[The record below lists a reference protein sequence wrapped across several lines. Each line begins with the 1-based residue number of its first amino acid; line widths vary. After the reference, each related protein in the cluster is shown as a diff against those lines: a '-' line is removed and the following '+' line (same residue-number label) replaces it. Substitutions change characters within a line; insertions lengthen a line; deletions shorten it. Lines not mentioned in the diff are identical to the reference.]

1 MDDKVMPQ
9 FMFKSPRGT
18 GYMFR
23 RGVPADVRAIVGKRE
38 FKVALGGD
46 YRSACQRCRELAVE
60 TDQQIASARSVAASA
75 PKTDELVPQFAPP
88 AFALTPIHEVNADL
102 MADLHATVI
111 EQVTNADKE
120 RRYRSL
126 VAINPSEKLREIE
139 RLKSWAMLAKTGDE
153 TAVRGWSGM
162 LTGTL
167 KRNGYCLSPEL
178 SGTSQER
185 QLLIE
190 YASAYRDAL
199 DLLEAEY
206 SGTPSVGR
214 QAGTPILQ
222 AGLARAPAMQTML
235 LSAAVKEFLHTL
247 APGKR
252 AMNEKH
258 AFIMPAFLEVAGD
271 MPITEL
277 RQGHVNE
284 FLRTVQKLP
293 PRWPDL
299 RRKSGQAIRELASG
313 TWSET
318 LSLNTYEG
326 TYATLID
333 QAAAS
338 LQRQAPQLK
347 ILNIEHQRT
356 PDELASGAL
365 FVITWQTVA
374 TKTKE
379 SRLARTTGDDGLSVD
394 DLIAQARALGLRVGV
409 VVDEAHHGFVKAQ
422 EPYRITQVSG
432 VRLSQSDADLFF
444 WLLSRAYRLGA
455 PRKGALVYFKRSE
468 ALAELGRS
476 RGGKTDALLEES
488 LHRLSSAEFTY
499 EIQDA
504 VAGRFRLLLPIEQFA
519 SGTKPYDYKIV
530 VSDDVAPLLSRQ
542 EWLVLPGKVKRQ
554 LSQDS
559 LAKGLYAFYASHKT
573 AFPMLPATLKALMG
587 RESMQESKW
596 RHALEAALAKVQAAT
611 GWFQFELVKTGS
623 NAGKVV
629 FVRGASSRRRP
640 IKEAS

>member
-1 MDDKVMPQ
+1 
-9 FMFKSPRGT
+9 
-18 GYMFR
+18 
-23 RGVPADVRAIVGKRE
+23 
-38 FKVALGGD
+38 
-46 YRSACQRCRELAVE
+46 
-60 TDQQIASARSVAASA
+60 
-75 PKTDELVPQFAPP
+75 
-88 AFALTPIHEVNADL
+88 

-222 AGLARAPAMQTML
+222 AGLARPPAMQTML

-258 AFIMPAFLEVAGD
+258 AFILPAFLEVAGD

-299 RRKSGQAIRELASG
+299 RRKSGQTIRELASG

-326 TYATLID
+326 TYIASIRTFLSRAKSDWQDVGFPTTLT
-333 QAAAS
+333 AS
-338 LQRQAPQLK
+338 VPYVGTR
-347 ILNIEHQRT
+347 
-356 PDELASGAL
+356 
-365 FVITWQTVA
+365 
-374 TKTKE
+374 TKTERKQRAV
-379 SRLARTTGDDGLSVD
+379 RLEEMHQIFSSEAMRKFVTTP
-394 DLIAQARALGLRVGV
+394 AQA
-409 VVDEAHHGFVKAQ
+409 HK
-422 EPYRITQVSG
+422 
-432 VRLSQSDADLFF
+432 F
-444 WLLSRAYRLGA
+444 WLLAIELHTGARVICPRCPYISHDGELFGFMKDRTPRAH
-455 PRKGALVYFKRSE
+455 RSE
-468 ALAELGRS
+468 G
-476 RGGKTDALLEES
+476 
-488 LHRLSSAEFTY
+488 
-499 EIQDA
+499 Q
-504 VAGRFRLLLPIEQFA
+504 
-519 SGTKPYDYKIV
+519 
-530 VSDDVAPLLSRQ
+530 
-542 EWLVLPGKVKRQ
+542 
-554 LSQDS
+554 
-559 LAKGLYAFYASHKT
+559 AK
-573 AFPMLPATLKALMG
+573 
-587 RESMQESKW
+587 
-596 RHALEAALAKVQAAT
+596 
-611 GWFQFELVKTGS
+611 
-623 NAGKVV
+623 N
-629 FVRGASSRRRP
+629 
-640 IKEAS
+640 